1 MIAFGLGN
9 LPKPTTAF
17 LVGVIVVYGVA
28 INDTPRPRPP
38 WREVG
43 ENAARYAEADDLA
56 LALVTPSGDWQVMY
70 YYERLMPMVERR
82 SLRQWQLED
91 GDSYAR
97 GLPALLERYPHVWLM
112 QWSKDMS
119 GFEALDATGHTQ
131 TAVMTEDWLGNDLN
145 VYRYDVVSPLDER
158 VADYDNGMILRDA
171 TTLVDQLRVDLWW
184 SADRSLDADYTVSAI
199 LLNDSGRLVAQDDSY
214 PFVGERPTSAWK
226 IDDVIYDPHELSL
239 VEGVT
244 ALPAGEYSVGVKVYL
259 WSPEGITII
268 PTMVGEEFA
277 VIGTIQV
284 ANEG

>member
-1 MIAFGLGN
+1 
-9 LPKPTTAF
+9 
-17 LVGVIVVYGVA
+17 
-28 INDTPRPRPP
+28 
-38 WREVG
+38 
-43 ENAARYAEADDLA
+43 
-56 LALVTPSGDWQVMY
+56 LVTPSGDWQVMY
-70 YYERLMPMVERR
+70 YYERLMPEVERR

-91 GDSYAR
+91 GDTYAQ
-97 GLPALLERYPHVWLM
+97 GLPALLDEYPHVWLM

-145 VYRYDVVSPLDER
+145 VYRYDVVPPLDER

-171 TTLVDQLRVDLWW
+171 TTLADQLRVDLWW
-184 SADRSLDADYTVSAI
+184 SADEMLDADYTVSAI
-199 LLNDSGRLVAQDDSY
+199 LLDDSGRLVAQDDAY
-214 PFVGERPTSAWK
+214 PFAGERPTSAWETG
-226 IDDVIYDPHELSL
+226 DVIYDPHGLSL